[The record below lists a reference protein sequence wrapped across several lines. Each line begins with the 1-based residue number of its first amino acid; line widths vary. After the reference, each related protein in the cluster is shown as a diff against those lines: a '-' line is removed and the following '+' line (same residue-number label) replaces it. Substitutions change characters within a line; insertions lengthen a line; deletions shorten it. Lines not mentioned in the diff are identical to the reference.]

1 MTYKEILSNVIRLVV
16 VYSCERMKILNK
28 YPDVNSGLIL
38 LNEEVVKPRIHK
50 FLMTYNQNLSMVIS
64 QNPEVNELFDDW
76 GEEKI
81 NYEFL
86 HYFWDFIQEQPV
98 AYNSALLKQCNLNE
112 EMVTSFLKK
121 LSSEVKSVKSD
132 YSLLDE
138 YYEFS
143 ENFSISSLL
152 SNSELDQ
159 LIFLYYRILY
169 ELETKKP
176 LLSGREVNKLFL
188 KLIKLLPYYSPF
200 TRKYLTNFSRKPHHL
215 TLTMPLNFSSGM
227 LLDTL
232 FHFFFQL
239 IQELF
244 YTGFFNIDLE
254 SEKNDID
261 LESEKKEI
269 ELQIKKINA
278 EFELKKDDFD
288 LEFEKKK
295 IELQVRMEDVRQ
307 KLSSGKEL
315 KLRQIDRFSEVTRIM
330 SELFKSL
337 PNEQLKA
344 YKTTTSKSLDSILFS
359 ILFVRCESQFENDIL
374 YEDVY
379 NVSFLKDFYEIA
391 PSLIENNEKKKAQ
404 HLHKAF
410 FKFIKLGFENQGFKV
425 DIKTEGAIDKWKL
438 VISFGK
444 DIFRELSGNDIRG
457 YLRQQKSN
465 NIFNYE

>member
-1 MTYKEILSNVIRLVV
+1 
-16 VYSCERMKILNK
+16 
-28 YPDVNSGLIL
+28 
-38 LNEEVVKPRIHK
+38 
-50 FLMTYNQNLSMVIS
+50 
-64 QNPEVNELFDDW
+64 
-76 GEEKI
+76 
-81 NYEFL
+81 
-86 HYFWDFIQEQPV
+86 
-98 AYNSALLKQCNLNE
+98 
-112 EMVTSFLKK
+112 
-121 LSSEVKSVKSD
+121 
-132 YSLLDE
+132 
-138 YYEFS
+138 
-143 ENFSISSLL
+143 
-152 SNSELDQ
+152 
-159 LIFLYYRILY
+159 
-169 ELETKKP
+169 
-176 LLSGREVNKLFL
+176 
-188 KLIKLLPYYSPF
+188 
-200 TRKYLTNFSRKPHHL
+200 
-215 TLTMPLNFSSGM
+215 MPLNFSSGM

-254 SEKNDID
+254 SEKKEID

-278 EFELKKDDFD
+278 EFELKIDDFD

-295 IELQVRMEDVRQ
+295 IELQIRMEDVRQ

-410 FKFIKLGFENQGFKV
+410 FKFNSIF
-425 DIKTEGAIDKWKL
+425 
-438 VISFGK
+438 ISA
-444 DIFRELSGNDIRG
+444 LS
-457 YLRQQKSN
+457 
-465 NIFNYE
+465 